1 MHIHGTTPWV
11 PAGACY
17 SVGVRAIPILLSVVG
32 LSACVGTSP
41 DLHELPVAGLVDTGP
56 CAVGL
61 EVGDCAPDFTLDGT
75 DGSELSL
82 SEQGSQ
88 RILVFGTA
96 NW

>member
-1 MHIHGTTPWV
+1 MRAFYSLIV
-11 PAGACY
+11 ACW
-17 SVGVRAIPILLSVVG
+17 
-32 LSACVGTSP
+32 LSACVGASP
-41 DLHELPVAGLVDTGP
+41 ESRELPVAGLVDTGP

-82 SEQGSQ
+82 SEQGNQ